1 MHVRTLPAIT
11 CSKLT
16 IETKIL
22 NFKNFMAAFYGWVQL
37 PQGYLVT
44 TRQFKCRLD
53 TYRTD
58 GSCFIGHYDYNR
70 GLKNMK
76 KCSLKKYLVTV
87 LL

>member
-37 PQGYLVT
+37 PQGYIVT
-44 TRQFKCRLD
+44 TRQF
-53 TYRTD
+53 
-58 GSCFIGHYDYNR
+58 
-70 GLKNMK
+70 
-76 KCSLKKYLVTV
+76 
-87 LL
+87 